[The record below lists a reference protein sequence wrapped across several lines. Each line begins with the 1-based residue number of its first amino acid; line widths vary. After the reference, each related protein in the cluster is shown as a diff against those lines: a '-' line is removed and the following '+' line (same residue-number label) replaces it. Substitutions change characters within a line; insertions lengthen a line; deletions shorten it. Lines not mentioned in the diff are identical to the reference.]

1 MHIKLGEQKDPF
13 HISVWC
19 VQLLLVQ
26 RYPLQPN
33 VFSTLSIDSSYSY
46 VEGSESSSSFSQR
59 RFAHSATWYIQHVTK
74 ACEQTL
80 LDRNTSITILSD
92 EMLPDIPSNFTTLVP
107 YFIFSSL
114 IIVAR
119 LPQLL
124 RGVSDLPGALLRR
137 QNHAENRG
145 YPSRNR
151 RNPRRRG
158 RFERTNRGNRGTQ
171 VEEDRQH
178 ATVRV
183 KTADIR
189 RILNKFFAA
198 EILAS
203 LQSEEFVKLDTLL
216 GLTRSETYP
225 IAVVEYCSIV
235 DRSREWVGF
244 GRESTA
250 TAWPFQ
256 FCRSLIGWIRCRTGF
271 PAILTSS
278 RIRGV
283 FWR

>member
-1 MHIKLGEQKDPF
+1 MWKAANHLPRSLSVVSPTLPLGT
-13 HISVWC
+13 
-19 VQLLLVQ
+19 
-26 RYPLQPN
+26 
-33 VFSTLSIDSSYSY
+33 FSTSPKHANKPFLFETPPSPSCPIRCFPTFHRISQHLFPF
-46 VEGSESSSSFSQR
+46 SSFS
-59 RFAHSATWYIQHVTK
+59 
-74 ACEQTL
+74 
-80 LDRNTSITILSD
+80 
-92 EMLPDIPSNFTTLVP
+92 
-107 YFIFSSL
+107 SL
-114 IIVAR
+114 RIVAR

-151 RNPRRRG
+151 RNARRRG

-189 RILNKFFAA
+189 RILNKYFAA

-235 DRSREWVGF
+235 DRSRESVGF

-278 RIRGV
+278 RIRGF

>member
-1 MHIKLGEQKDPF
+1 MWRAANHLPRSL
-13 HISVWC
+13 SV
-19 VQLLLVQ
+19 VSPTL
-26 RYPLQPN
+26 PPGTSSTSPKHAN
-33 VFSTLSIDSSYSY
+33 KPFSTGTPPSASCPMSCFPTFHRILQH
-46 VEGSESSSSFSQR
+46 SFP
-59 RFAHSATWYIQHVTK
+59 
-74 ACEQTL
+74 L
-80 LDRNTSITILSD
+80 LC
-92 EMLPDIPSNFTTLVP
+92 V
-107 YFIFSSL
+107 SSL
-114 IIVAR
+114 TRVAR

-124 RGVSDLPGALLRR
+124 RAVSDLRGALLRR
-137 QNHAENRG
+137 QNHSQNRG

-178 ATVRV
+178 ARVTV

-189 RILNKFFAA
+189 RILNKYFAA

-203 LQSEEFVKLDTLL
+203 LQSGEFVKLDTLL

-225 IAVVEYCSIV
+225 IAVAEYCSIA
-235 DRSREWVGF
+235 DRSRESVGF

-256 FCRSLIGWIRCRTGF
+256 FCRSRIGWIRCRIGF

-278 RIRGV
+278 RIRGG